1 MQTNAS
7 DRKQNSGCLGAGGR
21 AGPEG
26 GIMKELEDTSRV
38 GAGHADSLELAMV
51 MPKPTKLN
59 IFNMHS
65 VAYVNYGSMTLLV
78 DRDRHVNGAPA
89 AVQGGPGC
97 AGATSPGEKRKHV
110 HRRNS
115 DLPLT
120 SERARV
126 RIQNIPS
133 HSFIRSFT
141 HSFSKRVSRAL
152 RTHREIGSLS

>member
-1 MQTNAS
+1 
-7 DRKQNSGCLGAGGR
+7 
-21 AGPEG
+21 
-26 GIMKELEDTSRV
+26 
-38 GAGHADSLELAMV
+38 MV

-59 IFNMHS
+59 IFNMYS
-65 VAYVNYGSMTLLV
+65 VAHVNYGSMTLLV

-97 AGATSPGEKRKHV
+97 AGATSPGEKRKHI

-120 SERARV
+120 SERACV
-126 RIQNIPS
+126 RIQNIPP

-141 HSFSKRVSRAL
+141 HSFSKRVFPSPEDTQRDRVTL
-152 RTHREIGSLS
+152 LKEIRMGTLAVLYRSHKLDPCRCAR